1 MTRPLV
7 LGLGNDLIADDG
19 VGILAARGLK
29 SQLAHDADVIESSL
43 SGLALLD
50 LLIGY
55 RQAVIIDAMYT
66 GHQAPGTIVRLIPA
80 DLSRVIAPTPHF
92 AGLPELFGLARR
104 LDLDF
109 PRETVIFAM
118 VVEDPFTIGGS
129 LSPAVRRALPDMID
143 QVAAQ
148 VAQWIG
154 EPAIPLPAS

>member
-19 VGILAARGLK
+19 VGIHTARGLK
-29 SQLAHDADVIESSL
+29 SRLAHDADIIESSL

-55 RQAVIIDAMYT
+55 RRVVIIDAMFT

-80 DLSRVIAPTPHF
+80 DLPRVIAPTPHF

-109 PRETVIFAM
+109 PGETVIFAM
-118 VVEDPFTIGGS
+118 EVEDPLTIGGS
-129 LSPAVRRALPDMID
+129 LSPAVRHSLPDLID

-148 VAQWIG
+148 VTQWIG
-154 EPAIPLPAS
+154 EPAAPLLAS